1 MKVDKLKA
9 TDDLHIDDM
18 IRKFIFIFIF
28 IYYTHSA
35 TFFLFND
42 GCSSGFH

>member
-18 IRKFIFIFIF
+18 IRIF
-28 IYYTHSA
+28 IYTQIHTP
-35 TFFLFND
+35 TFFFLND